1 MGDKGT
7 SKGMAK
13 MIITL
18 GVAVALLCNFGDA
31 WTSRRIE
38 ESSLQMA
45 NAAPEREN
53 QGETDQLSDPLLVV
67 VNETIALPEDWEFFP
82 FLVDDE
88 VVDRRMAKD
97 LLQMVKAAEQD
108 GVWLWVASGYR
119 SRERQQF
126 LFQKAVEENE
136 RQGMGEEEARASAMK
151 TLALPGHSEHETG
164 LAVDFNDVS
173 GEFANTKAYDWLQ
186 QNGPKYGFVQ
196 RYREEKRFIT
206 GVEEE
211 SWHYRYVGKEAAQE
225 MEQLHMCLEE
235 YVQYQKERQEG

>member
-18 GVAVALLCNFGDA
+18 GVAVALLCNFGDV

-45 NAAPEREN
+45 NAALEQEN
-53 QGETDQLSDPLLVV
+53 LMETDQLSDPLLVV
-67 VNETIALPEDWEFFP
+67 VNETIALPEDWEFLP

-126 LFQKAVEENE
+126 LFQKAVEERV
-136 RQGMGEEEARASAMK
+136 RQGMEEEEARASTMK

-173 GEFANTKAYDWLQ
+173 GEFTNTKAYDWLQ
-186 QNGPKYGFVQ
+186 QNGSKYGFVQ
-196 RYREEKRFIT
+196 RYREEKSSIT